1 MFNYDNRYSLQANFR
16 ADAFDSSKLPKE
28 SRWGYFPSVSAGWTI
43 SNESF
48 FKENIDRN
56 VVSFLKLRGSYGVNG
71 NINVL
76 RDYPYSTSINYNS
89 LWYQYT
95 VGDPTLTYGSIPA
108 GLANPDLKWETST
121 QLDLGLDAR
130 FLDNRLSL
138 GVDFYNKITDD
149 LLIQVSP
156 VMEVGSTANQTIN
169 AGSIMNRGLEIELG
183 WRDQIGDFGYSVS
196 GNMGFLKNE
205 VTYLDQAVDRVPG
218 RITQGTK
225 MSTICEQGYP
235 LWYILGYK
243 TDGFKSDGSIK
254 YVDANGD
261 GGFDDNDRVCLGS
274 AIPSFTYGFTINMN
288 WKNFDFTVFGT
299 GVSGNKIS
307 QQSFRSD
314 RPFCNTYSYYWEN
327 SWKEG
332 NEANAK
338 FPAAK
343 FWTQEA
349 FSSDLNVFSGAY
361 FKIKQIQL
369 GYTVPKKYTA
379 KAQMSQVRLFASLEN
394 YFTFT
399 NYFGLDPETAT
410 TGGNAAAFDMGTYPT
425 SKQFI
430 MGINVSF

>member
-1 MFNYDNRYSLQANFR
+1 
-16 ADAFDSSKLPKE
+16 
-28 SRWGYFPSVSAGWTI
+28 
-43 SNESF
+43 
-48 FKENIDRN
+48 
-56 VVSFLKLRGSYGVNG
+56 
-71 NINVL
+71 
-76 RDYPYSTSINYNS
+76 
-89 LWYQYT
+89 
-95 VGDPTLTYGSIPA
+95 
-108 GLANPDLKWETST
+108 
-121 QLDLGLDAR
+121 
-130 FLDNRLSL
+130 
-138 GVDFYNKITDD
+138 
-149 LLIQVSP
+149 
-156 VMEVGSTANQTIN
+156 
-169 AGSIMNRGLEIELG
+169 
-183 WRDQIGDFGYSVS
+183 
-196 GNMGFLKNE
+196 
-205 VTYLDQAVDRVPG
+205 
-218 RITQGTK
+218 
-225 MSTICEQGYP
+225 
-235 LWYILGYK
+235 
-243 TDGFKSDGSIK
+243 
-254 YVDANGD
+254 
-261 GGFDDNDRVCLGS
+261 
-274 AIPSFTYGFTINMN
+274 MN